1 MAEKISILWADDEID
16 LLKPYIIFLTG
27 KGYDVSTVNSG
38 NDAVSLIKTKAFDII
53 LLDENMPGL
62 TGLETLRLIKA
73 DLPNVPIVMITK
85 SEEEHIMNDAIG
97 SQISDYLI
105 KPVNPNQIL
114 LAIKKNT
121 ENKRLISE
129 KTAVNYQQE
138 FLSLSNRISSIS
150 EYDEWIELYKKLTY
164 WELEISKA
172 KEESLLSILIEQKK
186 QANQLFSRYV
196 ENNYI
201 DWINNNSDKKP
212 LLSHTAFKSKVSPLI
227 SEEYSTFLI
236 VVDNLRFDQWK
247 ILQHHFEERFRI
259 NEENVYCSILPSA
272 TQYSRNAFFA
282 GLMPTEIEK
291 LFPQLWLNEED
302 EGTKNQHEEE
312 LVTLQLKRLG
322 KPVKHSFYKILNVNF
337 AKKYVDNMK
346 NLMSNPLNI
355 LVYNFVDTLSHAR
368 TESDIIKELAE
379 DEAAYRSLILSWFE
393 HSPLMDIINY
403 LSEKKVKIVLTT
415 DHGSI
420 RVTRPVKVIGD
431 KSTSTN
437 LRYKRGKGLDY
448 NKKEV
453 FEVRKPETAYL
464 PKNHIN
470 SEYIFSRESDFLVYP
485 NNMNQYINIYKNTF
499 QHGGISMEEMLIPL
513 VIMSNK

>member
-1 MAEKISILWADDEID
+1 
-16 LLKPYIIFLTG
+16 
-27 KGYDVSTVNSG
+27 
-38 NDAVSLIKTKAFDII
+38 
-53 LLDENMPGL
+53 
-62 TGLETLRLIKA
+62 
-73 DLPNVPIVMITK
+73 
-85 SEEEHIMNDAIG
+85 
-97 SQISDYLI
+97 
-105 KPVNPNQIL
+105 
-114 LAIKKNT
+114 
-121 ENKRLISE
+121 
-129 KTAVNYQQE
+129 
-138 FLSLSNRISSIS
+138 
-150 EYDEWIELYKKLTY
+150 
-164 WELEISKA
+164 
-172 KEESLLSILIEQKK
+172 
-186 QANQLFSRYV
+186 
-196 ENNYI
+196 
-201 DWINNNSDKKP
+201 
-212 LLSHTAFKSKVSPLI
+212 
-227 SEEYSTFLI
+227 
-236 VVDNLRFDQWK
+236 
-247 ILQHHFEERFRI
+247 
-259 NEENVYCSILPSA
+259 
-272 TQYSRNAFFA
+272 
-282 GLMPTEIEK
+282 
-291 LFPQLWLNEED
+291 
-302 EGTKNQHEEE
+302 
-312 LVTLQLKRLG
+312 
-322 KPVKHSFYKILNVNF
+322 
-337 AKKYVDNMK
+337 MK